1 MRHFQSQ
8 NAVAQVQAGNIFGM
22 VAVAGSAH
30 RIARPKHRC
39 RLGKRP
45 TDPTRYG
52 TWYLGETRTTTGDDC
67 SAELSDERLSLRER
81 PRSVSA
87 QQPVRVARVSGD
99 PAAALW
105 AAMVLS
111 RAMCS

>member
-1 MRHFQSQ
+1 MRNYQSQ
-8 NAVAQVQAGNIFGM
+8 NSVAQVQAGSIFSL

-30 RIARPKHRC
+30 RIPRPKHRC
-39 RLGKRP
+39 LGKRP
-45 TDPTRYG
+45 VDPTQYG
-52 TWYLGETRTTTGDDC
+52 TWSLGDTRTGTGDNC
-67 SAELSDERLSLRER
+67 LAERSDERLSLRER
-81 PRSVSA
+81 PRSVPVES
-87 QQPVRVARVSGD
+87 PVRVSRVAGD